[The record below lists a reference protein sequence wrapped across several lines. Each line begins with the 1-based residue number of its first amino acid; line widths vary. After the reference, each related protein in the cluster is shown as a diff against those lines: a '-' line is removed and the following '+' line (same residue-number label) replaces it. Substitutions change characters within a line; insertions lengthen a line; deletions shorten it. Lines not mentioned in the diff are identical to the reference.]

1 MIYQGFAFWIQRPQ
15 DTKAWP
21 AIFEDEARAR
31 AYPHRV
37 SEVAVVNAVDLASA
51 ETDVKRM
58 PPREFDIES
67 HQGLYAEPKEKS

>member
-37 SEVAVVNAVDLASA
+37 SMVTPVNAVDLATPDT
-51 ETDVKRM
+51 EGKQT
-58 PPREFDIES
+58 
-67 HQGLYAEPKEKS
+67 